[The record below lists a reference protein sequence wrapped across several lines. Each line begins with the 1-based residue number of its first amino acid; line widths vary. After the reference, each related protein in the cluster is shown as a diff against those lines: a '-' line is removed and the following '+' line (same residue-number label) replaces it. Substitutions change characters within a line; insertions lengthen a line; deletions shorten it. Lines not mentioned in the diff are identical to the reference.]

1 MGMLQTTLE
10 RWEVDGV
17 PPHLN
22 PRWHATITEKPV
34 KSYLVSVDRYAHSHF
49 DNANFDQSQH
59 GVFIDSAGMDFFV
72 NLLNMNT
79 AWKATLEAEDLFEG
93 CDHITGEL
101 RWVTTREVYAGDDA
115 QQVFVHDFVAAWAK
129 VASTLPDLVAVS

>member
-1 MGMLQTTLE
+1 MGMLQAALE

-59 GVFIDSAGMDFFV
+59 GVFTDRAGTLANDFFV

-79 AWKATLEAEDLFEG
+79 AWKATSEAEDLFEG
-93 CDHITGEL
+93 CDRTTGDL
-101 RWVTTREVYAGDDA
+101 R
-115 QQVFVHDFVAAWAK
+115 
-129 VASTLPDLVAVS
+129 